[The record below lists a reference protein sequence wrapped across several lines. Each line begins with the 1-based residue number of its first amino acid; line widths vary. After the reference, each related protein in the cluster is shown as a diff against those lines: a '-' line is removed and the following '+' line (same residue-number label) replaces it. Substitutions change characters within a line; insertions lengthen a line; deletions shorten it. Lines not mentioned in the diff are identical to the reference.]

1 MEGHWGRLD
10 DLSQARGEDQRSLHR
25 GGLVLVDRLQSHSLS
40 KGDPLLGVHSAALQR
55 PLPQRGFT
63 PWLPVLSAACFQ
75 KLLGWEPEGAV
86 ASQQKV
92 LEACSCTGTP
102 CAVCSPAT
110 DAAQWGRCGAGGQ
123 SGSAWESQPRALC
136 LRPRPLGKWHA
147 HHRLYRGGN

>member
-10 DLSQARGEDQRSLHR
+10 DLSQARGEDQRSLHS
-25 GGLVLVDRLQSHSLS
+25 GGLVLADRLQSHSLS

-92 LEACSCTGTP
+92 LEACSWHRNPTCCLLSRHRRRTVGQGGKVAAP
-102 CAVCSPAT
+102 GSP
-110 DAAQWGRCGAGGQ
+110 
-123 SGSAWESQPRALC
+123 SPVPSALDLNP
-136 LRPRPLGKWHA
+136 
-147 HHRLYRGGN
+147 